1 MISRQRLSSV
11 LFFIS
16 SILIMYCYWF
26 QVKFTIAIIGI
37 SWTLLAISR
46 TLIMFPNIKGKEA
59 KVVIGEEI
67 KQW

>member
-1 MISRQRLSSV
+1 
-11 LFFIS
+11 
-16 SILIMYCYWF
+16 MYCYWF

-67 KQW
+67 KQ